1 MSVEEKYE
9 DGNKSSMIATIIQN
23 VISSSTNNNKDAAIY
38 KTENQEPYLQQD
50 VKTRCTILVRSSS
63 KRPFKF
69 QKLNC
74 EPLADF
80 GDYLD

>member
-38 KTENQEPYLQQD
+38 KTEN
-50 VKTRCTILVRSSS
+50 
-63 KRPFKF
+63 
-69 QKLNC
+69 
-74 EPLADF
+74 
-80 GDYLD
+80 